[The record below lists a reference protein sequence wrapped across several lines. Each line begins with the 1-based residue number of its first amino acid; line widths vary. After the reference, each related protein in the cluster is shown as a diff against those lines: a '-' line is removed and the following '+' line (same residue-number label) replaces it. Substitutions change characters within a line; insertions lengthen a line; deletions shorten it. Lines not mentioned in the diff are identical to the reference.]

1 MKFEVRSVN
10 MKYENNELVS
20 VQVIYSARNETKT
33 VSINGNFELTAEEYT
48 GNEVIEQLEHLA
60 KQHTLNEV
68 NAE

>member
-20 VQVIYSARNETKT
+20 VQVIYSARNETRT
-33 VSINGNFELTAEEYT
+33 VSINGNFELTAEEYA
-48 GNEVIEQLEHLA
+48 GNEAIEQLEQLA

>member
-10 MKYENNELVS
+10 TRYENGEVVS
-20 VQVIYSARNETKT
+20 VQVNYYAKNETRS
-33 VSINGNFELTAEEYT
+33 VSVNGYFELTAEEYA
-48 GNEVIEQLEHLA
+48 GNEAIERLEQLA